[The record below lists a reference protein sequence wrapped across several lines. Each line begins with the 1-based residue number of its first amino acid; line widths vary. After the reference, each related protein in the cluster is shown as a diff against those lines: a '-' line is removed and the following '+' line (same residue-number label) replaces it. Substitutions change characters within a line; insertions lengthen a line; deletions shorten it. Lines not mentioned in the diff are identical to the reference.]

1 MFGTTEEP
9 GLIPKCLQRIFLRAG
24 DHIDKQ
30 LLFKPDGLENL
41 MPTTQGDLSTEIAVR
56 EYIFPDQE
64 VLYSRQEHSSPN
76 VLDLLATESFGE
88 YHGRTR

>member
-9 GLIPKCLQRIFLRAG
+9 GLIPKCLQRIFLRAD

-64 VLYSRQEHSSPN
+64 VNQLMRETFFFECSQPSSDGI
-76 VLDLLATESFGE
+76 VW
-88 YHGRTR
+88 